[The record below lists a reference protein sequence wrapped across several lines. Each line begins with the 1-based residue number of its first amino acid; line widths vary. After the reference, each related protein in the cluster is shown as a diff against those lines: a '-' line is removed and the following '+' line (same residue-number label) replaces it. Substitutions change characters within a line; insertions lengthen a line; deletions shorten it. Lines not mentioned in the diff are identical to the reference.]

1 MEEIHFRN
9 WERGD
14 IGGKFRVPAP
24 PSARSM
30 GRAKNTR
37 SASRDSSLPPQ
48 TALNSLNYT
57 ARKQERDRIYHD
69 NVLLFK
75 RLREKK
81 GSPTPSVA
89 KLETIH
95 TSPKKLRYKS

>member
-9 WERGD
+9 WEKGD
-14 IGGKFRVPAP
+14 IGRKLRVPAP

-30 GRAKNTR
+30 R
-37 SASRDSSLPPQ
+37 SASQANSLPPQ
-48 TALNSLNYT
+48 TALSSLNYT

-89 KLETIH
+89 NLETIN